1 VETEV
6 RELIYSEQKLLV
18 ITMSWRNMDEEVM
31 TYLLNEILESDR
43 CVEIFRVMMEYED
56 FEFNWLME
64 QFLCVLETLDE
75 YALTDRS
82 GDFVDAVRKLNFRK
96 MDAATGETGE
106 LDESSDEDAPNYDD
120 DFDDYTP
127 MY

>member
-1 VETEV
+1 
-6 RELIYSEQKLLV
+6 
-18 ITMSWRNMDEEVM
+18 MDEEVM
-31 TYLLNEILESDR
+31 TYLLNEILEADR

-56 FEFNWLME
+56 FEFNWLMD
-64 QFLCVLETLDE
+64 QFLSVLETLDD

-106 LDESSDEDAPNYDD
+106 LDESSDDDDANYDD